1 MSIMIL
7 GRRWRRRPGIQLAGS
22 LSIACSARGLGWVF
36 WHQVC
41 AESGMLTRWQAEYYV
56 VGLDEK
62 TRRVVG
68 VTVKAIES

>member
-1 MSIMIL
+1 
-7 GRRWRRRPGIQLAGS
+7 
-22 LSIACSARGLGWVF
+22 
-36 WHQVC
+36 
-41 AESGMLTRWQAEYYV
+41 MLTRWQAEYYV